1 MEQNTRPDSLASIVE
16 ELESGRMS
24 LGASNEE
31 LVKKLQISDFALEK
45 DLGEGAYAFVK
56 QGRYR
61 WGEEDTKSVV
71 IKMVIKSKLQAES
84 ILHDFD
90 TGLSLPIE
98 LYALRHLREHPHPNI
113 VSMIDA
119 FEDSQYYYIL
129 MPMHGKGE
137 DLFEYIEKHGD
148 CLSPEKVARIFSQ
161 IVMAISHLQKT
172 LGLVHRDI
180 KDENII
186 IDENDRI
193 LLIDFGSC
201 AYYRGGMPL
210 TEADVRRGKR
220 LPHFNVFHG
229 SIDYASPEV
238 LRDEPYDGPQQ
249 DVWALG
255 VLLYTLTFKE
265 VPFRST
271 SDILE
276 GRLRLP
282 FEPDPQIVAI
292 IRATLSPDPISR
304 PTAEFLASHP
314 WIVENYKAAMN

>member
-16 ELESGRMS
+16 EFESGRMS
-24 LGASNEE
+24 LGASNDE
-31 LVKKLQISDFALEK
+31 LVRKLQISDFALEK

-61 WGEEDTKSVV
+61 WEEEAKPVV
-71 IKMVIKSKLQAES
+71 IKMMIKSKLQTES

-119 FEDSQYYYIL
+119 FEDPQYYYIL
-129 MPMHGKGE
+129 MPMHGRGE

-148 CLSPEKVARIFSQ
+148 FISPEKVARIFSQ
-161 IVMAISHLQKT
+161 VVMAIAHLHRT

-220 LPHFNVFHG
+220 LPYFDVFHG

-238 LRDEPYDGPQQ
+238 LRNEPYDGPQQ

-271 SDILE
+271 SDVLE

-282 FEPDPQIVAI
+282 FESDLEISAMIKAI
-292 IRATLSPDPISR
+292 LSPDPTSR
-304 PTAEFLASHP
+304 PTAEVLAEHP
-314 WIVENYKAAMN
+314 WIVKNYEAAMN